1 MLKVFLR
8 SMFILAITGSWNCFS
23 FASLY
28 ETSYK
33 TLVSKAMNS
42 NLDSPSNR
50 DARKFPKLIYGGVQL
65 WLDAPFTNEIALIFI
80 IIDLPLCIVADTV
93 LLPITIPLTA
103 NYYWK
108 LPSTWRSGRLI
119 VKIKKNDIAGVRK
132 LIDLGA
138 DINLPYYD
146 KTPLGYAVQEGN
158 VEIVNLLLE
167 KGADPNTEFD
177 NHSLL
182 IFAINQEIKT
192 DKTQKFEITRLLVEK
207 GKADLDI
214 SSSEGDTPL
223 HIAAGYGNLKLVQSF
238 VEHGA
243 DINAKDEN
251 DQTPLHK
258 AAIGWNLDVVK
269 FLVHHGANLNS
280 KDDNGQTPL
289 HITTKWNEIKTIQY
303 LLKHGA
309 DINSKD
315 NNGQTPLHLAM
326 KWNEIETIEY
336 LLKQGADIN
345 SKDDNGQSPLFE
357 AIRWNSIETIQYLL
371 KHGADRNL
379 KNRWGHTPL
388 EHARKLL
395 NQDAVKILEKNP

>member
-132 LIDLGA
+132 VIDLGA

-223 HIAAGYGNLKLVQSF
+223 HIAAGYGNLKLIQSF

-251 DQTPLHK
+251 DRTPLHK

-303 LLKHGA
+303 LLKH
-309 DINSKD
+309 
-315 NNGQTPLHLAM
+315 
-326 KWNEIETIEY
+326 
-336 LLKQGADIN
+336 GADIN

>member
-8 SMFILAITGSWNCFS
+8 SMFILAITDSWNCFS
-23 FASLY
+23 FVTLY

-50 DARKFPKLIYGGVQL
+50 DARKFPKLIYGGTRS
-65 WLDAPFTNEIALIFI
+65 WIDPRFRHDNLDVLLPPEVSFSFLAF
-80 IIDLPLCIVADTV
+80 DLPLCIVADTA

-108 LPSTWRSGRLI
+108 LPSIWRSGRLI

-167 KGADPNTEFD
+167 KGANPNTEFD

-192 DKTQKFEITRLLVEK
+192 DKAQKFEITRLLVEK

-214 SSSEGDTPL
+214 SSSEGETPL

-269 FLVHHGANLNS
+269 FLVHQGANLNS
-280 KDDNGQTPL
+280 KVNFPRRVDTE
-289 HITTKWNEIKTIQY
+289 EIANCGNF
-303 LLKHGA
+303 LR
-309 DINSKD
+309 D
-315 NNGQTPLHLAM
+315 
-326 KWNEIETIEY
+326 
-336 LLKQGADIN
+336 
-345 SKDDNGQSPLFE
+345 
-357 AIRWNSIETIQYLL
+357 
-371 KHGADRNL
+371 
-379 KNRWGHTPL
+379 L
-388 EHARKLL
+388 EFTAR
-395 NQDAVKILEKNP
+395 